1 MRQYDDELREL
12 QQQAAMKNQ
21 LETILKELV
30 TRLRR

>member
-12 QQQAAMKNQ
+12 QQQAAMKNR